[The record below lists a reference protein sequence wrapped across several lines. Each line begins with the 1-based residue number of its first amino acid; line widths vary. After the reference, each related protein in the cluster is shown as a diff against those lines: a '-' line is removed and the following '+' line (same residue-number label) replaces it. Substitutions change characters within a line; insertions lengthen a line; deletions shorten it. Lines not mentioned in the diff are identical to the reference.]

1 MSGPASR
8 VSLIAL
14 AIQALAVPRYK
25 VTNEEEL
32 QAAIAGELF
41 ERGVPFLREWALSG
55 QAGRIDFLLG
65 HDTGAGVGLEVKIG
79 GTTAALYEQLRRYAG
94 SSQIPHLIVAT
105 TRRKHR
111 NLPDLIAGVPVEVVH
126 LRAAL

>member
-8 VSLIAL
+8 VQIVAL
-14 AIQALAVPRYK
+14 AIQALAVERYK
-25 VTNEEEL
+25 VANEEQL
-32 QAAIAGELF
+32 QAAIAGQLF
-41 ERGVPFLREWALSG
+41 ERGVPFLREFALFG

-65 HDTGAGVGLEVKIG
+65 HDTGADVGLEVKIG
-79 GTTAALYEQLRRYAG
+79 GTTAALCEQLRRYAR
-94 SSQIPHLIVAT
+94 SSQIAHLIVAT

-126 LRAAL
+126 LMAAL